1 MKKLKIKM
9 PVAKRAKQFMPF
21 SALTGL
27 EAALAKKE
35 METDSIYEDVDNI
48 DIDDQIDSNF

>member
-1 MKKLKIKM
+1 MKKSKIKM